1 MELRVDRRLAAI
13 LCADVVGYSRLIER
27 DETRTLHALRSLRSE
42 IVDPLFADHGGRI
55 VQVAGDGV
63 LVEFASVV
71 DAVQCAAAVQ
81 QAVQAHQGAAP
92 PESRLVLR
100 IGINLG
106 DVVAEGT
113 DILGDGVNV
122 AARLEQLCEP
132 GGVLVSDTVREHIGN
147 RLDLTFED
155 LGPRALKNIVRPVR
169 VHRLLLPDQ
178 QSQSV
183 VVGPWPAR
191 VERSKP
197 SVTVLPFENLSRDPD
212 EDYFGEGIAEDLITD
227 LSKISGLVVAGRRST
242 FAARRTPL
250 DAVEASARQQ
260 VGHVLEG
267 SVRRA
272 GNRIRIT
279 ARLVDG
285 ATGAQVW
292 AERYDRTLDD
302 IFAVQDDIT
311 HQIVAA
317 LQVNLLPTEKAAL
330 AHAPTTNIEAYGDYL
345 RGLELLAGHVK
356 PSYTRARRMF
366 SRAVE
371 LDPDFARALAGIA
384 ECDCDV
390 HMHFGE
396 PVSFDEIL
404 ATTARALELE
414 PGLASAHASRG
425 VALLATGRADEAERS
440 FQRAIAAEPEYGMAH
455 YFYGRACVELGRKQD
470 AVRLLRRAAELSPD
484 DAGFLGPLPALYHSL
499 GMRAEAEAASRE
511 VLARCERELA
521 RQPDLA
527 VAAYSGAGALAY
539 LGERDRALAWAK
551 RALAVE
557 PDDHLALYN
566 VACTYAVL
574 GLAEDAIDLLERTM
588 PGAGSHRLAWMKQ
601 DGDLDPL
608 REHPR
613 YMALL
618 RRLDPE
624 A

>member
-1 MELRVDRRLAAI
+1 MVGYSALVERDEAGTLARLAALRAEVI
-13 LCADVVGYSRLIER
+13 EPLLAEHRGRLVKLI
-27 DETRTLHALRSLRSE
+27 
-42 IVDPLFADHGGRI
+42 
-55 VQVAGDGV
+55 GDGV
-63 LVEFASVV
+63 LAEFASVV
-71 DAVQCAAAVQ
+71 DAAACAVAI
-81 QAVQAHQGAAP
+81 QARNDGGLA
-92 PESRLVLR
+92 LR
-100 IGINLG
+100 IGLNLG
-106 DVVAEGT
+106 DVVVAGE
-113 DILGDGVNV
+113 DLYGDGVNV
-122 AARLEQLCEP
+122 AARLEGLAEP
-132 GGVLVSDTVREHIGN
+132 GGIVVSGTVRDQLHGQSG
-147 RLDLTFED
+147 
-155 LGPRALKNIVRPVR
+155 LGFVSLGEPPLKNIARPVR
-169 VHRLLLPDQ
+169 AYRLVDAMA
-178 QSQSV
+178 S
-183 VVGPWPAR
+183 VGPEPPR
-191 VERSKP
+191 PGMRP
-197 SVTVLPFENLSRDPD
+197 SIAVLPFDNLGGDP
-212 EDYFGEGIAEDLITD
+212 EQTYFSDGLSEDLITALSRFRD
-227 LSKISGLVVAGRRST
+227 LIVLARHSSFALRGEALGAIELGRRLGV
-242 FAARRTPL
+242 RYL
-250 DAVEASARQQ
+250 
-260 VGHVLEG
+260 LEG

-272 GNRIRIT
+272 GGRVRVT
-279 ARLVDG
+279 AQLIDA
-285 ATGAQVW
+285 ATGDHLW
-292 AERYDRTLDD
+292 AERYDRALDD
-302 IFAVQDDIT
+302 IFAVQDNIT

-608 REHPR
+608 RGHPR